1 MIVNPTLPNPLAHQR
16 LQNYLRTHRR
26 RHGLSQAEVAA
37 LLGAVSGTKVS
48 RYENFTRMPGALTVF
63 AFEIV
68 FNQPA
73 SELFAGSYQ
82 AIRLAV
88 QKRARRMVTQLNAR
102 PNPQNKKI
110 LRQLELFRAIVEPKP
125 ISARRG

>member
-1 MIVNPTLPNPLAHQR
+1 VAHQG
-16 LQNYLRTHRR
+16 LQNYLRTYRR
-26 RHGLSQAEVAA
+26 RYGLTQAEVAM

-73 SELFAGSYQ
+73 NELFAGDYQ

-88 QKRARRMVTQLNAR
+88 QMRARRMVKRLKAR
-102 PNPQNKKI
+102 PDMQARKN
-110 LRQLELFRAIVEPKP
+110 LRKLELFRAIVESEPN
-125 ISARRG
+125 SVRRR